1 MTLSALLL
9 ISSLN
14 LGEITY
20 LPKDGD
26 RSLAVVGPPLV
37 SIVGELVNCYLPPEL
52 SFISLWDGSLEGE
65 MFTSSQHLKTP
76 RSAVGTYRIFVV

>member
-1 MTLSALLL
+1 MTLSASLL

-26 RSLAVVGPPLV
+26 RSLAAVGPPLV
-37 SIVGELVNCYLPPEL
+37 SIVGEPVNCYLPREL
-52 SFISLWDGSLEGE
+52 SFISLWDGSSGGRDVHFIPAPENPTE
-65 MFTSSQHLKTP
+65 RTRYIPHFC
-76 RSAVGTYRIFVV
+76 